1 MEKVYTKH
9 DLIKLED
16 RFENVF
22 SLTYETNEIPDSL
35 MEITN
40 MPYPSIRSQLIAEG
54 YSLIICI
61 PHLPVFKVLKQ
72 AELLQENHSFKLL
85 RISPKVYN
93 LAIEDFLKEFEYT
106 YPFYW
111 FEDFREVI
119 FELPKTSQERMKL
132 SNLNKNLLYSF
143 CLEIEECTVAVWK
156 GRID

>member
-1 MEKVYTKH
+1 M
-9 DLIKLED
+9 
-16 RFENVF
+16 
-22 SLTYETNEIPDSL
+22 
-35 MEITN
+35 
-40 MPYPSIRSQLIAEG
+40 
-54 YSLIICI
+54 
-61 PHLPVFKVLKQ
+61 
-72 AELLQENHSFKLL
+72 
-85 RISPKVYN
+85 YN

-132 SNLNKNLLYSF
+132 SNLNKNRLYSF